1 MGRSRKSNAA
11 GGLAALVILCV
22 ASLVLFTVYVREGDE
37 GPLHTIQLGASEV
50 LRPVRGFFGLAAS
63 PFQAAG
69 ERVEEVLDA
78 GQRKELEQKAGDYE
92 EGAAEASRLRQEN
105 DRLRALLEGEQ
116 TSFKYAPLAR
126 VVAPVG
132 GQLTE
137 RVVINVGTNDGV
149 GPEQPVVVGNNIL
162 VGRTTDRVTPN
173 TAEVLLVTDRNFAAG
188 VRLLP
193 PEVLSDEPEQESTTP
208 AGESTTARQES
219 TTPAGEST
227 TARQESTTPTS
238 REATTPRR
246 DLTTLRQD
254 LASAEDSHGEGL
266 LRTNFEGYIG
276 VDYVDLNAE
285 AGQGD
290 FVVTSGRAGD
300 RELLFPPGLLVG
312 TVESVSSQD
321 IDQYKKIV
329 ITPAL
334 KADDLEEVRVIVG
347 W

>member
-22 ASLVLFTVYVREGDE
+22 TSLVLFTVYVREGDQ

-50 LRPVRGFFGLAAS
+50 LRPVRGLFGLAAS

-78 GQRKELEQKAGDYE
+78 REREELEQKAREYE
-92 EGAAEASRLRQEN
+92 EGAAEAARLRQEN
-105 DRLRALLEGEQ
+105 GRLRALLEGEQ
-116 TSFKYAPLAR
+116 TSFEYAPLAR

-137 RVVINVGTNDGV
+137 RVVINVGANDGV

-193 PEVLSDEPEQESTTP
+193 PEVLADEPEQESTTP
-208 AGESTTARQES
+208 AGETTTVR
-219 TTPAGEST
+219 
-227 TARQESTTPTS
+227 ESTTPT
-238 REATTPRR
+238 RESTTPRR
-246 DLTTLRQD
+246 DLTRLRQD
-254 LASAEDSHGEGL
+254 LASAGDSHGEGL
-266 LRTNFEGYIG
+266 LRTNWEGYIG

-285 AGQGD
+285 AEQGD

-329 ITPAL
+329 VTPAL
-334 KADDLEEVRVIVG
+334 KADDLEEVRVIIG

>member
-22 ASLVLFTVYVREGDE
+22 TSLVLFTIYVREGDE

-63 PFQAAG
+63 PFQTAG
-69 ERVEEVLDA
+69 ERVAEVLDA
-78 GQRKELEQKAGDYE
+78 GEREELEQKAREYE
-92 EGAAEASRLRQEN
+92 EGAAEAARLRQEN
-105 DRLRALLEGEQ
+105 GRLRALLEGEQ
-116 TSFKYAPLAR
+116 TSFEYAPLAR
-126 VVAPVG
+126 IVAPVG

-193 PEVLSDEPEQESTTP
+193 PEVLADEPEQESTTP
-208 AGESTTARQES
+208 AGESTTARQEA
-219 TTPAGEST
+219 TTP
-227 TARQESTTPTS
+227 S
-238 REATTPRR
+238 RETTTPRR
-246 DLTTLRQD
+246 DPTRLRQD
-254 LASAEDSHGEGL
+254 LASAGDSHGEGL
-266 LRTNFEGYIG
+266 LRTNLEGYIG

-285 AGQGD
+285 AEQGD

-329 ITPAL
+329 VTPTL

>member
-1 MGRSRKSNAA
+1 MGRGRKSNAA
-11 GGLAALVILCV
+11 GGLAALAILCV
-22 ASLVLFTVYVREGDE
+22 TSLVLFTVYVREGDQ

-50 LRPVRGFFGLAAS
+50 LRPVRGLFGLAAS

-116 TSFKYAPLAR
+116 TSFEYAPLAR
-126 VVAPVG
+126 IVAPVG

-162 VGRTTDRVTPN
+162 IGRTTDRVTPN

-193 PEVLSDEPEQESTTP
+193 PEVLAGESEEESTTP
-208 AGESTTARQES
+208 MG
-219 TTPAGEST
+219 
-227 TARQESTTPTS
+227 ESTTPTG
-238 REATTPRR
+238 ETTTPRR
-246 DLTTLRQD
+246 ETTTPPRRDLATLRQD
-254 LASAEDSHGEGL
+254 LASAGGSHGEGL

-321 IDQYKKIV
+321 IDQYKKLV
-329 ITPAL
+329 VTPAL